1 MHPEPTRRARPT
13 SPASSPLST
22 LATNGTP
29 LRIRRAEA
37 WTILLLL
44 ALCLFAIAPYLEPGY
59 FWSAHDARHNVYFLF
74 EYDQAVRDG
83 IWFPR
88 WGPDWTFG
96 YGYPFWVVYGP
107 LATFLSELFHRFL
120 GLGWESAVEA
130 VFILSIVASALGMYG
145 FVRSWASRGAALV
158 AAVAYVYVPYHL
170 VDLYVRAALAESVA
184 ISLLPFVFWAAREAT
199 LRPRWAAICG
209 LALAYA
215 ALMFTSN
222 LVTLVFTPWLALY
235 ILLLILFQA
244 NRTQPWRALSFSSI
258 PPLLAHLAH
267 LAIPAAL
274 GILGGLG
281 LSAIFWL
288 PALLESRF
296 VNQGQWYGGY
306 YNPLQHFV
314 YPHQLFA
321 PTWGFGISHPGPDDG
336 ALGGLSFQLGAVPF
350 VLAVFS
356 LWATSRAQGIQR
368 LEARFF
374 QIVLLVAVLLTLP
387 ISAGAWQRLPVLG
400 YAQFPWRYLMLAI
413 LPLSALA
420 ATATMAMITEGHEPE
435 SQRLRRRAALA
446 GEVGLSPLLLAAL
459 LILGSAPY
467 LRVQVSE
474 PTPDQGPVSLAALMR
489 FQRTSDEM
497 TGVTV
502 WVDPEQRP
510 RWGPLADVM
519 VAGQAVQSRAD
530 YSALSRET
538 VVVGSV
544 AIGSAHE
551 QLFFHAEGGPRE
563 VPFNIFWFPG
573 WRAYLLDGR
582 DGRIVRELPVRR
594 EDGPLA
600 RIIVTVPEGEGF
612 MLLRFED
619 TPVRRAGAWISRL
632 TIMLGA
638 AAWLARAWF
647 LRAAERR

>member
-1 MHPEPTRRARPT
+1 M
-13 SPASSPLST
+13 
-22 LATNGTP
+22 
-29 LRIRRAEA
+29 
-37 WTILLLL
+37 ILLLL
-44 ALCLFAIAPYLEPGY
+44 AFCLFAIAPYLEPGY

-107 LATFLSELFHRFL
+107 LATFLGELFHRFL

-145 FVRSWASRGAALV
+145 FVRSWADRGAALV

-209 LALAYA
+209 LAIAYA

-235 ILLLILFQA
+235 VLLLILFQA
-244 NRTQPWRALSFSSI
+244 NRAQPWRALSFSSI

-267 LAIPAAL
+267 LAVPAAL

-314 YPHQLFA
+314 YPHQLFS
-321 PTWGFGISHPGPDDG
+321 PRWGFGISHPGPDDG

-350 VLAVFS
+350 VLAVLS
-356 LWATSRAQGIQR
+356 LRATSHTQGIQR
-368 LEARFF
+368 LELRFF
-374 QIVLLVAVLLTLP
+374 QIVLFVAVVLTLP
-387 ISAGAWQRLPVLG
+387 ISAAAWQHLPLLG

-420 ATATMAMITEGHEPE
+420 ATSATALVAERREPG
-435 SQRLRRRAALA
+435 SRRRAVLN
-446 GEVGLSPLLLAAL
+446 GENGLSPLLLAAL

-497 TGVTV
+497 TGVTI

-530 YSALSRET
+530 YSALSRDT

-582 DGRIVRELPVRR
+582 DGRIVRELPVKR

-619 TPVRRAGAWISRL
+619 TPVRRAGAWISGATVL
-632 TIMLGA
+632 LGA
-638 AAWLARAWF
+638 ATWLARAWF
-647 LRAAERR
+647 LHAAERR

>member
-1 MHPEPTRRARPT
+1 MDPEPARR
-13 SPASSPLST
+13 SPLMASPLSALST
-22 LATNGTP
+22 NSKLA
-29 LRIRRAEA
+29 RSRRAEA

-107 LATFLSELFHRFL
+107 LATFLGELLRRFL
-120 GLGWESAVEA
+120 ELGWESAVEA
-130 VFILSIVASALGMYG
+130 VFILSITASALGMYG
-145 FVRSWASRGAALV
+145 FVRSWADRGAALV

-184 ISLLPFVFWAAREAT
+184 ISLLPFVLWAARETA

-209 LALAYA
+209 LTIAYA

-235 ILLLILFQA
+235 LLLLILFRA
-244 NRTQPWRALSFSSI
+244 NEAQPWRALSFSSVL
-258 PPLLAHLAH
+258 PLLAHLVH

-314 YPHQLFA
+314 YPHQLFS

-356 LWATSRAQGIQR
+356 LWAASRARGVQR
-368 LEARFF
+368 VELRFF
-374 QIVLLVAVLLTLP
+374 QIALLGAVLLTLP
-387 ISAGAWQRLPVLG
+387 ISAAAWQHFPLLG

-420 ATATMAMITEGHEPE
+420 ATSAMTIVGEGHQPG
-435 SQRLRRRAALA
+435 SRRRQWRAALA
-446 GEVGLSPLLLAAL
+446 DEIDLPSLLLAAL

-573 WRAYLLDGR
+573 WRAYLLAGR
-582 DGRIVRELPVRR
+582 DGRIVRELPVKR

-619 TPVRRAGAWISRL
+619 TPVRRAGAWISGV
-632 TIMLGA
+632 TILLGA
-638 AAWLARAWF
+638 AAWLARAWL

>member
-1 MHPEPTRRARPT
+1 MHPEPARRTPPISSAPSTLPT
-13 SPASSPLST
+13 SND
-22 LATNGTP
+22 LA
-29 LRIRRAEA
+29 RARRAEA
-37 WTILLLL
+37 RTILLLL

-107 LATFLSELFHRFL
+107 LATFLGELFHRFL

-145 FVRSWASRGAALV
+145 FVRSWAGRGAALV
-158 AAVAYVYVPYHL
+158 AAIAYVYVPYHL

-184 ISLLPFVFWAAREAT
+184 ISLLPFVLWAAREAT

-209 LALAYA
+209 LAIAYA

-222 LVTLVFTPWLALY
+222 LVTLVFTPWLVLY

-244 NRTQPWRALSFSSI
+244 NRAQPWRALSFSSI
-258 PPLLAHLAH
+258 PPLFAHLAH

-314 YPHQLFA
+314 YPHQLFSPA
-321 PTWGFGISHPGPDDG
+321 WGFGISHPGPDES

-350 VLAVFS
+350 VLAVLS
-356 LWATSRAQGIQR
+356 LRAASRARGIQR
-368 LEARFF
+368 LELRFF
-374 QIVLLVAVLLTLP
+374 QVALLAAVLLTLP
-387 ISAGAWQRLPVLG
+387 ISAAAWQHLPLLG

-420 ATATMAMITEGHEPE
+420 ATSAMTEVTAEETGAR
-435 SQRLRRRAALA
+435 RLRRRVALA
-446 GEVGLSPLLLAAL
+446 GEIDLLPLLLAAL

-582 DGRIVRELPVRR
+582 DGRIVRELPVTR

-619 TPVRRAGAWISRL
+619 TPVRRAGVWISGATVL
-632 TIMLGA
+632 LGA
-638 AAWLARAWF
+638 AAWLIRAWF
-647 LRAAERR
+647 LRTAERR